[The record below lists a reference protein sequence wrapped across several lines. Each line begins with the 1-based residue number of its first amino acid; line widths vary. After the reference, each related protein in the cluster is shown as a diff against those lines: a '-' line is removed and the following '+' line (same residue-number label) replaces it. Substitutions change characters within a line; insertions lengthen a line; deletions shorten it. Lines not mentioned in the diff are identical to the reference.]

1 MKFQRF
7 SVFSVIALLITLAC
21 SKNED
26 PPASIDPEPFKVNS
40 ISKDWGMGGELLEIH
55 GSGFG
60 VDASAIDVKF
70 AISSP
75 ADTLAGDIISI
86 IPNRLTV
93 RIPHMYTTERISVFV
108 VGDGHISDKF
118 PFRCDMD
125 AVDSTT
131 IVKSDWTVTAVKDG
145 VIWKSTSFEA
155 FKSIQNIHVV
165 EIDQS
170 KEIEMGLLY
179 SSPVGT
185 RKRTSAF
192 ATQVDATVAING
204 SYYSEGKA
212 SIGHLRVNGIDVEN
226 GTNWNDRI
234 NASLVIDN
242 NELSIH
248 YLGTSRYNET
258 SRELVGEHV
267 MACGPSL
274 LVDGIYLET
283 LRPDDAHVTARHP
296 RTAVGVT
303 ADNKVLL
310 VTVDGR
316 QPGFSDGVNLRELS
330 VIMRALK
337 AKNAM
342 NLDGG
347 GSTTM
352 YIKGDGVVNKI
363 SDTSERSVANVLYVK

>member
-1 MKFQRF
+1 MVFQRF
-7 SVFSVIALLITLAC
+7 PFIFAALLLALLAC
-21 SKNED
+21 SKSEETQGGGNPD
-26 PPASIDPEPFKVNS
+26 LFRVNS
-40 ISKDWGMGGELLEIH
+40 ISKEWGMGGDILEIS

-60 VDASAIDVKF
+60 TDASLLDAVF
-70 AISSP
+70 VLSSP
-75 ADTLAGDIISI
+75 VDTLFGDITRVT
-86 IPNRLTV
+86 PNRLTV
-93 RIPHMYTTERISVFV
+93 RVPHMYTTGGISVFIV
-108 VGDGHISDKF
+108 RDKQVSDKF
-118 PFRCDMD
+118 PFTCDID
-125 AVDSTT
+125 AVDSTS
-131 IVKSDWTVTAVKDG
+131 IVKSEWTTTAIKEG
-145 VIWKSTSFEA
+145 IIWRKASFEA
-155 FKSIQNIHVV
+155 FESKQNVHVV

-170 KEIEMGLLY
+170 KVTEMGLLY

-185 RKRTSAF
+185 RKRTSSF
-192 ATQVDATVAING
+192 ADQVDATVAING
-204 SYYSEGKA
+204 SYYSAGKA
-212 SIGHLRVNGIDVEN
+212 SIGHLRVNGVDVEN

-234 NASLVIDN
+234 NASLVIKD

-274 LVDGIYLET
+274 LVDGTYIKT
-283 LRPDDAHVTARHP
+283 LKPDDAHVLARHP

-316 QPGFSDGVNLRELS
+316 QPGFSEGLNLRELS
-330 VIMRALK
+330 VVMRALE

-352 YIKGDGVVNKI
+352 YIKGSGVVNSI
-363 SDTSERSVANVLYVK
+363 SDAAERSVANVLYMK